1 MTAARNEHSR
11 CCNKAK
17 DGVFPI
23 YQVRARL
30 ELGRS
35 QQQESGGG
43 GNEKNANL
51 AAEILHLASLM
62 RDQADQGRGQL

>member
-1 MTAARNEHSR
+1 MTAVKNEQSR
-11 CCNKAK
+11 GCNKAK
-17 DGVFPI
+17 DGVFPT
-23 YQVRARL
+23 YQVRAWL

-43 GNEKNANL
+43 NEKNANL
-51 AAEILHLASLM
+51 AVEILHLASLM